1 MKKYFIFSPKLFEH
15 TKGSTK
21 PKQFAPQHIPTRHE
35 TTKLVN
41 HTTPS
46 TLSNKDTYIG
56 GHMHELHLILAALSK
71 THQNQERIITSL
83 EYLTHWLIQLPDKE
97 ADLTAF
103 RIQSTLCE
111 LDKSLVPL
119 IESALKLRKI
129 EQKKLDKIKPS

>member
-1 MKKYFIFSPKLFEH
+1 
-15 TKGSTK
+15 
-21 PKQFAPQHIPTRHE
+21 
-35 TTKLVN
+35 
-41 HTTPS
+41 
-46 TLSNKDTYIG
+46 
-56 GHMHELHLILAALSK
+56 MHELHLILAALSK